1 MFIFTSGKQNMTRNL
16 EKLKEATWSEWKD
29 KLGWKIN
36 RHCYDHEGTT
46 NARQI
51 TSRMDDQKEIFL
63 ELVLT
68 FCLAKNTFLADINEQ
83 GPFESMFMTENRAE
97 IEFLSMASFLKS
109 VFTRVS

>member
-1 MFIFTSGKQNMTRNL
+1 
-16 EKLKEATWSEWKD
+16 
-29 KLGWKIN
+29 
-36 RHCYDHEGTT
+36 
-46 NARQI
+46 
-51 TSRMDDQKEIFL
+51 MDDQKEIFL

-83 GPFESMFMTENRAE
+83 GPLESMFMTENRAE

>member
-1 MFIFTSGKQNMTRNL
+1 MT
-16 EKLKEATWSEWKD
+16 K
-29 KLGWKIN
+29 GM
-36 RHCYDHEGTT
+36 T
-46 NARQI
+46 NACQI
-51 TSRMDDQKEIFL
+51 TSRTDHQKEIFL

-68 FCLAKNTFLADINEQ
+68 LCLAKNTFLADINEQ

>member
-1 MFIFTSGKQNMTRNL
+1 M
-16 EKLKEATWSEWKD
+16 
-29 KLGWKIN
+29 
-36 RHCYDHEGTT
+36 
-46 NARQI
+46 NACQI

-68 FCLAKNTFLADINEQ
+68 FCLAKNMFLADTNEQ
-83 GPFESMFMTENRAE
+83 GPFESMFLTENRAE

>member
-1 MFIFTSGKQNMTRNL
+1 MPARLPPGWMTKRRSS
-16 EKLKEATWSEWKD
+16 W
-29 KLGWKIN
+29 
-36 RHCYDHEGTT
+36 
-46 NARQI
+46 
-51 TSRMDDQKEIFL
+51 